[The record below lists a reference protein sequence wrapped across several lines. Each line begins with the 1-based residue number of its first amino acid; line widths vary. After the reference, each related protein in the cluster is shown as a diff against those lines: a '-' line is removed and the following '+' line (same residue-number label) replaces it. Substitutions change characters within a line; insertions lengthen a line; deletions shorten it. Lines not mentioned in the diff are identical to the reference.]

1 MIHSIILC
9 LYSLINSKLIKAPLI
24 IVTGKAVTYLNLSSH
39 NHSSFFIISQNSKF
53 TILNNRFKK
62 KINITKANITIR
74 NESITCEKKLE
85 KASIA
90 NIIFNFEYYS
100 ILKRSNMNNVNNALA
115 LSYYFNN
122 ERNNFLNQLKN
133 NNIIENKI
141 YGFEPELTKEKN
153 GNFYIGEIP
162 KSIILRKNKVKC
174 PIIINN
180 KSRRWGCKV
189 NKIYIENFYN
199 KSFHN
204 QIVTF
209 AVERMKTVIPLEIL
223 LFINNTVLKN
233 LYKKGDCFYKSI
245 FNNKKIFCK
254 KEIISN
260 LPKINFEF
268 YNFCLILNLE
278 NLFIGTIN
286 KNNSKIV
293 FLNLNIDIN
302 KEDDNEWVL
311 GWDFLISYISK
322 FDYDKKIITFY
333 SNDVF
338 LSTKD
343 KGRYIQI
350 NSILKYLFYIL
361 FIGIFFELIIMIKF
375 KI

>member
-1 MIHSIILC
+1 
-9 LYSLINSKLIKAPLI
+9 
-24 IVTGKAVTYLNLSSH
+24 
-39 NHSSFFIISQNSKF
+39 
-53 TILNNRFKK
+53 
-62 KINITKANITIR
+62 
-74 NESITCEKKLE
+74 
-85 KASIA
+85 
-90 NIIFNFEYYS
+90 
-100 ILKRSNMNNVNNALA
+100 
-115 LSYYFNN
+115 
-122 ERNNFLNQLKN
+122 
-133 NNIIENKI
+133 
-141 YGFEPELTKEKN
+141 
-153 GNFYIGEIP
+153 
-162 KSIILRKNKVKC
+162 
-174 PIIINN
+174 
-180 KSRRWGCKV
+180 
-189 NKIYIENFYN
+189 
-199 KSFHN
+199 
-204 QIVTF
+204 
-209 AVERMKTVIPLEIL
+209 MKTVIPLEIL